1 MQKDIGG
8 LFDLNYIFYLD
19 GFFLIGYLVY
29 LQTTLERLTG
39 GESDNSGLG
48 VVFFVQLLYN
58 ICIRFGK

>member
-19 GFFLIGYLVY
+19 GFFLIGYFVY

-48 VVFFVQLLYN
+48 VFFFVQLLYN